1 METASKTL
9 HKLGEMMKVKR
20 KEVQEDW
27 TVARELLS
35 QEFIQSA
42 TTVTSN
48 LLEASSL
55 LVQRYET
62 VLLYF

>member
-1 METASKTL
+1 METASRIL
-9 HKLGEMMKVKR
+9 HKVGEMMKFKHKKVKD
-20 KEVQEDW
+20 DW
-27 TVARELLS
+27 TVARDLLS

-42 TTVTSN
+42 IRVTSN

-62 VLLYF
+62 VLLCF